1 VFEILHKRLL
11 LTRYNR
17 NILKRGAVGIKD
29 KNHSCLKEE
38 AWQNSQSDFEQ
49 LIEFEFDTAV
59 NTAGD
64 AQLQHEQKQGF
75 FVTVRAGTAYRHL
88 F

>member
-1 VFEILHKRLL
+1 MFGILHKRLL

-49 LIEFEFDTAV
+49 LLESETDAAV
-59 NTAGD
+59 NTAVN
-64 AQLQHEQKQGF
+64 AQLQHEEKL
-75 FVTVRAGTAYRHL
+75 T
-88 F
+88 